1 MKLLFKALRI
11 CACFIITVSLV
22 MSFAS
27 CKSKLEDEYEDK
39 LALLLHEQQRLNN
52 EREKILLGIENSFS
66 KPAYMSLLFVDL
78 DSAIYTEAFPIMS
91 GQEDGDVAIVGVM
104 ALSENELPGLDG
116 KLTLSQYNTLI
127 DMGWGSAL
135 YWNGEGDLDSFITD
149 MRLVLSA
156 MGIELPKSVVFAYGT
171 YSSECDSVLLSYGIE
186 NAVHSGEESLS
197 YVDKS
202 VPDGIWHPGRIGWR
216 CVGAGANSS
225 TRLKERV
232 ELEGGYALFEIGFDA
247 SSDKYETTFF
257 PVEGN
262 DQDADRV
269 DKFRSMISSF
279 KQSVIKG
286 KITVDSIEN
295 TRDAVSEYYEARKN
309 AENENAL
316 RLREIEI
323 ELDEVRSKLT
333 DLYNEY
339 N

>member
-1 MKLLFKALRI
+1 MKLFFKALRI

-27 CKSKLEDEYEDK
+27 CKSKLEDEYEGR

-52 EREKILLGIENSFS
+52 EREKILLGIENSFAT
-66 KPAYMSLLFVDL
+66 PAYMSLLFVNL
-78 DSAIYTEAFPIMS
+78 DPSIYTEAFPIMS
-91 GQEDGDVAIVGVM
+91 EQDDGDVAIVGVM
-104 ALSENELPGLDG
+104 ALSEDELPGLDG

-135 YWNGEGDLDSFITD
+135 YWNGEGELDSFITG
-149 MRLVLSA
+149 MELTLNA
-156 MGIELPKSVVFAYGT
+156 MEIELPKSIVFAYGT
-171 YSSECDSVLLSYGIE
+171 YSSECDGVLLAHGIE

-216 CVGAGANSS
+216 CVGVGANSS

-232 ELEGGYALFEIGFDA
+232 ELEGGYAMFEIGFDTSA
-247 SSDKYETTFF
+247 DKYETTFF
-257 PVEGN
+257 PVDGN

-279 KQSVIKG
+279 KQSVING
-286 KITVDSIEN
+286 KITVYSIEN
-295 TRDAVSEYYEARKN
+295 TRDAVSDYYEARKN
-309 AENENAL
+309 AEKENAL
-316 RLREIEI
+316 RLQEIDI
-323 ELDEVRSKLT
+323 ELDEIRRKLT

-339 N
+339 H

>member
-11 CACFIITVSLV
+11 CASVIIVAALV

-27 CKSKLEDEYEDK
+27 CKSKLENEYEDK
-39 LALLLHEQQRLNN
+39 LATLLYEQQRLRN
-52 EREKILLGIENSFS
+52 EKDRILLSIENGFPR
-66 KPAYMSLLFVDL
+66 PAYMSLLFVNL

-91 GQEDGDVAIVGVM
+91 EQDDGDVAIVGVM
-104 ALSENELPGLDG
+104 ALSEDELPGLDG
-116 KLTLSQYNTLI
+116 KLTLSEYNTLL

-149 MRLVLSA
+149 MSLVLSA
-156 MGIELPKSVVFAYGT
+156 IGIELPKSVVFAYGT

-197 YVDKS
+197 YVDES

-247 SSDKYETTFF
+247 SPDKYETTFF

-279 KQSVIKG
+279 KQSAIKG

-295 TRDAVSEYYEARKN
+295 TRDAVSEYYEARAN

>member
-11 CACFIITVSLV
+11 CACLVALVSLM

-27 CKSKLEDEYEDK
+27 CRSKLEKEYEHE
-39 LALLLHEQQRLNN
+39 LSVLLHEQQRLNN
-52 EREKILLGIENSFS
+52 EKEKILLGIENSFT

-91 GQEDGDVAIVGVM
+91 GQDDGDVAIVGVM
-104 ALSENELPGLDG
+104 ALSMDELPGLDG

-127 DMGWGSAL
+127 NMGWGGAL
-135 YWNGEGDLDSFITD
+135 YWNGEGDLDGFITG
-149 MRLVLSA
+149 MHLTLSA
-156 MGIELPKSVVFAYGT
+156 MEIELPDSVVFAYGT
-171 YSSECDSVLLSYGIE
+171 YSSECDSVLLAHGIE

-197 YVDKS
+197 YLDKS
-202 VPDGIWHPGRIGWR
+202 IPDGVWHPGRIGWR

-232 ELEGGYALFEIGFDA
+232 ESEGGYALFEIGFDA
-247 SSDKYETTFF
+247 SADKYETTFF

-262 DQDADRV
+262 DQDSDRV

-279 KQSVIKG
+279 KQSIIKG
-286 KITVDSIEN
+286 KIAVDNIEG
-295 TRDAVSEYYEARKN
+295 TRDAVSEYYEARANSEK
-309 AENENAL
+309 ENEA
-316 RLREIEI
+316 RLSEIEA
-323 ELDEVRSKLT
+323 ELDEIRRKLT
-333 DLYNEY
+333 DLYNKY